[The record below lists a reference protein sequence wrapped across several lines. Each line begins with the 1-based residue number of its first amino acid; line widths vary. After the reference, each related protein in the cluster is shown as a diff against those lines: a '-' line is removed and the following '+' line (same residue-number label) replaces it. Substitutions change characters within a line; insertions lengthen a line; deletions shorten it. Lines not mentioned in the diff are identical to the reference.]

1 MICMPHMLDVV
12 KSQLDLMLDDVEL
25 FLVVTTSSNGVRL
38 VAISRNIVA
47 RVVLSEKELYNRLT
61 DAGGPYSLAWE
72 LLVMLK
78 DGGIEI
84 DLLKCELP
92 FLKLKCLQ

>member
-1 MICMPHMLDVV
+1 MICMSHMVDVV
-12 KSQLDLMLDDVEL
+12 KAQLDLMLDNVEV
-25 FLVVTTSSNGVRL
+25 FLVVTPSTGIRL
-38 VAISRNIVA
+38 VAVSRNVIA
-47 RVVLSEKELYNRLT
+47 RVVVTEKELYNRLT

-84 DLLKCELP
+84 DLLKYELP